1 MKATYWQK
9 GEVLDF
15 TPTEDVKNGQVVP
28 IGSRV
33 GVAGS
38 DIPAGEQG
46 HLHVV
51 GVFEMDKA
59 TGEEITMGT
68 ALYYDADN
76 DCVTAV
82 ASIEVPGEGENAA
95 ATTVT
100 NTPAG
105 YAAGDA
111 GEKATTVLV
120 KLLG

>member
-38 DIPAGEQG
+38 DIPANEQG
-46 HLHVV
+46 HLHVA

-59 TGEEITMGT
+59 AGEAVTMGT
-68 ALYYDADN
+68 ALYYDAAN
-76 DCVTAV
+76 DCVTAT
-82 ASIEVPGEGENAA
+82 AGEG
-95 ATTVT
+95 T
-100 NTPAG
+100 TPAG

-111 GEKATTVLV
+111 DAKATTVLV

>member
-15 TPTEDVKNGQVVP
+15 TPTEEVKNGQVVP

-38 DIPAGEQG
+38 DIAAGEQG

-51 GVFEMDKA
+51 GVFEMDKS
-59 TGEEITMGT
+59 TTEEISMG
-68 ALYYDADN
+68 ASLFYDAAN
-76 DCVTAV
+76 DCVTTT
-82 ASIEVPGEGENAA
+82 EEG
-95 ATTVT
+95 

-105 YAAGDA
+105 YAAAAATAKD
-111 GEKATTVLV
+111 TTVLV

>member
-28 IGSRV
+28 IVSRV
-33 GVAGS
+33 GIAGS
-38 DIPAGEQG
+38 DIAAGEQG

-51 GVFEMDKA
+51 GVFELDKA
-59 TGEEITMGT
+59 DGETIPMGT
-68 ALYYDADN
+68 AVYYDAAADAI
-76 DCVTAV
+76 TATQG
-82 ASIEVPGEGENAA
+82 S
-95 ATTVT
+95 

-105 YAAGDA
+105 YAAADA
-111 GEKATTVLV
+111 AQASATVLV

>member
-59 TGEEITMGT
+59 ANEAITMG
-68 ALYYDADN
+68 AAVYYDAAN
-76 DCVTAV
+76 DCVT
-82 ASIEVPGEGENAA
+82 
-95 ATTVT
+95 TTEDG

-105 YAAGDA
+105 YAAA
-111 GEKATTVLV
+111 PATAQASTVLV

>member
-68 ALYYDADN
+68 ALYYDAAN
-76 DCVTAV
+76 DCVTAA
-82 ASIEVPGEGENAA
+82 ASTEVPGEGEGK
-95 ATTVT
+95 TETVT

-111 GEKATTVLV
+111 DKKAATVLV

>member
-38 DIPAGEQG
+38 DIRANEQG

-51 GVFEMDKA
+51 GVFEMDKPA
-59 TGEEITMGT
+59 GEAITMGT
-68 ALYYDADN
+68 ALYYDDAN
-76 DCVTAV
+76 DCVTAT
-82 ASIEVPGEGENAA
+82 
-95 ATTVT
+95 ATS
-100 NTPAG
+100 TPAG

-111 GEKATTVLV
+111 DAKAATVLV

>member
-28 IGSRV
+28 IVSRV
-33 GVAGS
+33 GIAGS
-38 DIPAGEQG
+38 DIAAGEQG

-51 GVFEMDKA
+51 GVFELDKA
-59 TGEEITMGT
+59 TGETIPMGT
-68 ALYYDADN
+68 AVYYDA
-76 DCVTAV
+76 TAD
-82 ASIEVPGEGENAA
+82 AIT
-95 ATTVT
+95 ATQGS

-105 YAAGDA
+105 YAAADA
-111 GEKATTVLV
+111 AQASATVLV

>member
-15 TPTEDVKNGQVVP
+15 TSTEDVKNGQVVP

-59 TGEEITMGT
+59 AEEITMGT
-68 ALYYDADN
+68 ALYYDKNN
-76 DCVTAV
+76 DCVTAT
-82 ASIEVPGEGENAA
+82 AEE
-95 ATTVT
+95 

-105 YAAGDA
+105 YAAAPAKTTDA
-111 GEKATTVLV
+111 TVLV